1 MSRAKPKERADTR
14 TAILGAARRLLE
26 DRGYHGVGLDH
37 IARAAGVS
45 RQAVYLHFGSKAGL
59 LLALVDW
66 IDQTG
71 PLPGLIRRVEEATT
85 GLEALDR
92 LMELHA
98 TYLPQ
103 ILRSATVLESARRT
117 DPDAAAAW
125 ADRMRRRYR
134 AARSVVER
142 LAREGMLAEGLTVP
156 EAADLLWALASIQT
170 CEQLIVARGWS
181 QRRYE
186 HHLKRVARRVL
197 TTVGEGPDH
206 QGDQSSDA
214 RQKHPRRSA
223 RNA

>member
-1 MSRAKPKERADTR
+1 MSRGKAEQRADTR

-26 DRGYHGVGLDH
+26 DRGYHGVGLDR

-59 LLALVDW
+59 LIALLDW

-71 PLPGLIRRVEEATT
+71 PLRGLARRVEEATT

-98 TYLPQ
+98 TYVPQ
-103 ILRSATVLESARRT
+103 VLRIATVLESARRT

-125 ADRMRRRYR
+125 ESRMRRRYG
-134 AARSVVER
+134 AARNVVER
-142 LAREGMLAEGLTVP
+142 LAREGMLAEGLTVA
-156 EAADLLWALASIQT
+156 EAADLLWALSSFQT
-170 CEQLIVARGWS
+170 CEQLIVERGWS
-181 QRRYE
+181 RRRFE
-186 HHLKRVARRVL
+186 RHLRRVARRSL
-197 TTVGEGPDH
+197 TTVGAGSEH
-206 QGDQSSDA
+206 QGDQSRQA
-214 RQKHPRRSA
+214 RQTRPRLSA

>member
-1 MSRAKPKERADTR
+1 VSTGKAEQRADTR

-26 DRGYHGVGLDH
+26 DRGYHGVGLDR

-98 TYLPQ
+98 TYVPQ
-103 ILRSATVLESARRT
+103 ILRIATVLESARRT

-125 ADRMRRRYR
+125 EDRMRRRYG

-142 LAREGMLAEGLTVP
+142 LAREGVLAEGLTVA

-181 QRRYE
+181 RRRYE
-186 HHLKRVARRVL
+186 RNLKRVARRAL
-197 TTVGEGPDH
+197 TTAAQPLG
-206 QGDQSSDA
+206 
-214 RQKHPRRSA
+214 
-223 RNA
+223 